1 MLWNLGRKRKGDPF
15 VWVKYEYLFSKTY
28 PSHPLGRFPFF
39 WDVWSSKKLITV
51 SSLVLWIRCIICR
64 SLFFVFPFPNHP
76 PPPAT
81 TQKIPPVSMCLYNPH
96 WIPSIPSWQVPT
108 LRLVL
113 STPLGC
119 CNLPLLPSLSA
130 ANRSHRWQLSCRPP
144 WRASEVVEVATW
156 KPVYFLKNTSLR
168 WFLTLQKEVM
178 VPFLGGWLVP
188 CFQNASEKVGAWKIW
203 CKCVKSSMDS
213 NVSNAPKTSCLALL
227 LPPWFSGSQG
237 KKTTTEVRKKKLG
250 VQNGRKNR
258 CRVTNLKFTHVVTP
272 LYSYENYHG

>member
-1 MLWNLGRKRKGDPF
+1 MFKKIKSRKGGGGKWHFGKRVTFLTPIIAIGLKPMTLLGGNYNTVWKRATTKTRWLKETVTMLWNLGRKRKGDPF

-76 PPPAT
+76 PPT
-81 TQKIPPVSMCLYNPH
+81 TQKIPPVSMCLYNPR
-96 WIPSIPSWQVPT
+96 WIPSIPSSQVPT

-119 CNLPLLPSLSA
+119 CNLPLLLSLSA

-156 KPVYFLKNTSLR
+156 KPVYF
-168 WFLTLQKEVM
+168 
-178 VPFLGGWLVP
+178 
-188 CFQNASEKVGAWKIW
+188 
-203 CKCVKSSMDS
+203 
-213 NVSNAPKTSCLALL
+213 
-227 LPPWFSGSQG
+227 
-237 KKTTTEVRKKKLG
+237 
-250 VQNGRKNR
+250 
-258 CRVTNLKFTHVVTP
+258 
-272 LYSYENYHG
+272 

>member
-76 PPPAT
+76 PPT
-81 TQKIPPVSMCLYNPH
+81 TQKIPPVSMCLYNPR
-96 WIPSIPSWQVPT
+96 WIPSIPSSQVPT

-119 CNLPLLPSLSA
+119 CNLPLLLSLSA

-156 KPVYFLKNTSLR
+156 KPVYFWKTQA
-168 WFLTLQKEVM
+168 W
-178 VPFLGGWLVP
+178 GGFWHFKKKWWYFFFWLVP

-213 NVSNAPKTSCLALL
+213 NVSNAPKTSCLAFV
-227 LPPWFSGSQG
+227 LPPMFSGSQG
-237 KKTTTEVRKKKLG
+237 KNIPRRFGKKSLRI
-250 VQNGRKNR
+250 QNGRKNR
-258 CRVTNLKFTHVVTP
+258 CRVTNLKFHTCRWPHCTATKTTM
-272 LYSYENYHG
+272 G